1 MYELWWYLIYFILY
15 YNISVSNIW
24 KIYADITILRLQLH
38 FKIAFMRSNDRHVML
53 RFSTMQCICIDST
66 CDTHL
71 IANRKICKRRER
83 RTQCCKIKIHY
94 GEIYWQLYIR
104 THACTHVRYRKCIDA
119 FEGGQGSRFNGVSA
133 TRNSLKF
140 YASMRPVQ
148 HALST
153 LLVRLASRQLA
164 MMHGVSDA
172 LLSWYADR
180 ISGNATRFHGGID
193 CDLSKRILRLR
204 GETHLANRQRWIIIT
219 DN

>member
-1 MYELWWYLIYFILY
+1 MT
-15 YNISVSNIW
+15 
-24 KIYADITILRLQLH
+24 D
-38 FKIAFMRSNDRHVML
+38 ML
-53 RFSTMQCICIDST
+53 RFSMQCICIDST

-71 IANRKICKRRER
+71 IANREVRKRRER
-83 RTQCCKIKIHY
+83 RTQCCKIKIYY
-94 GEIYWQLYIR
+94 GKIYWQLYIR
-104 THACTHVRYRKCIDA
+104 THACTHVRYRECIDA

-172 LLSWYADR
+172 LLS
-180 ISGNATRFHGGID
+180 
-193 CDLSKRILRLR
+193 
-204 GETHLANRQRWIIIT
+204 
-219 DN
+219 